1 MAPLSEL
8 DMIFFEC
15 LNTLWSRYFRR
26 DSRSPARSVEESPL
40 REKARRNAQK
50 ALDTDNDSTRQHR
63 SSSVPVQDNADSII
77 DLQKT
82 ISQQLAQINDLK
94 AELALSTS
102 KYIAI
107 KSRNTVLERK
117 MKRLESKLCYIREQ
131 VEDLDSD
138 V

>member
-1 MAPLSEL
+1 M
-8 DMIFFEC
+8 
-15 LNTLWSRYFRR
+15 
-26 DSRSPARSVEESPL
+26 
-40 REKARRNAQK
+40 
-50 ALDTDNDSTRQHR
+50 
-63 SSSVPVQDNADSII
+63 